1 MGGGN
6 SAVAWNKLR
15 GNCVWLP
22 AQTPP
27 TPLLHSC
34 CRLNPTRRCCLCL
47 PTSAVIRDF
56 FEHIIRM
63 QCSRQQAAT
72 TCTNGILSSTDSRVY
87 GATRGGQGQL
97 WAHIKFHFA
106 APSWNRA
113 RLMKVKQLLMSAP
126 LTPFPTLCC
135 LTVAILQ
142 TIKCFAW
149 QYAICFDMDILC
161 WEGETCSV
169 DAAKTFLIICEKVIK
184 TCTVCV
190 CVSAT
195 VRVMRWLRMVMITHT
210 HPHTH
215 THTNRLT
222 WASICWA

>member
-1 MGGGN
+1 MIFSSILLGC
-6 SAVAWNKLR
+6 SAA
-15 GNCVWLP
+15 G
-22 AQTPP
+22 
-27 TPLLHSC
+27 
-34 CRLNPTRRCCLCL
+34 
-47 PTSAVIRDF
+47 
-56 FEHIIRM
+56 
-63 QCSRQQAAT
+63 SRQSAAT

-126 LTPFPTLCC
+126 LTPFPTPCC

-161 WEGETCSV
+161 SPRGVWDEGGTCSV
-169 DAAKTFLIICEKVIK
+169 DAAKTFLIICEKAIK
-184 TCTVCV
+184 TCTICVCV
-190 CVSAT
+190 CVCGSACYAMT
-195 VRVMRWLRMVMITHT
+195 ENGND
-210 HPHTH
+210 H
-215 THTNRLT
+215 THTNRPT
-222 WASICWA
+222 